1 MYFFDWLG
9 KLHETC
15 KADADG
21 AQMAAFGPTEISR
34 PVLGEQ
40 AAIAPTIKLFPRPG
54 ETLYG
59 CAERTG
65 RLLRGAP
72 FDALAKWDWD
82 ILLPPAFALE
92 EPE

>member
-15 KADADG
+15 KANMVG
-21 AQMAAFGPTEISR
+21 AQVGEFGPTGVSR
-34 PVLGEQ
+34 LLLGEQ
-40 AAIAPTIKLFPRPG
+40 ATAYTGLHPQPG

-59 CAERTG
+59 CAKRTG
-65 RLLRGAP
+65 RLLRGSP
-72 FDALAKWDWD
+72 FDKLEPWDWD